1 LRALAEQRRGRYGWD
16 HVANVGMMP
25 PLRIVEVPKGRL
37 VTEAH
42 PRDDRRGA
50 ASREPPGASPHLAS
64 ARERFLTAEPVNP
77 GVVRRSILAS
87 WTRSRDWKV
96 PADRFELPYDPNP
109 NRDTRLTY
117 SASNVI
123 SDLADQLAGEP
134 VCIVLTDA
142 QGVVLDRRTG
152 DPALRAHLDGV
163 KLDIGFSYSEQHV
176 GTNGIGTALEG
187 RGPAEVFGHEHY
199 VEHLEDLACAGAPI
213 HDPITGKLV
222 GVIDLTCWRV
232 DANPLMVAAATT
244 AAKRIEEA
252 LFEHAGRHEV
262 ALLHD
267 YLLTC
272 RRGHGAVLA
281 VSNDMVMMNNRAREI
296 LDPADQQAVLAQAT
310 EALSTG
316 GRQLLILDLPSGATA
331 RVLCKPS
338 WDDRSVTGGVV
349 QVQLTHPV
357 AVDQGHDLRQPAVNL
372 PAAAGSGMLWTK
384 CCRDVDRYFQSREW
398 LVLEGEPGV
407 GKLTIARGT
416 HQRHLPAGRM
426 RVFDG
431 IELAEANDSMQW
443 VDEIAEEID
452 SGTETIILAHIDQL
466 PDEALR
472 ALYDVLEPHR
482 ESTGIARPWV
492 VATRGHQ
499 LLDYDGNL
507 ARLLRCFPRSLQIPP
522 LRHHIEDLHE
532 LVPFMISRL
541 TKGGS
546 LSCSPDAMRLLMRN
560 RWAGN
565 IAQLYQ
571 TVRKIVAKRRTGVIM
586 VADLPPECR
595 ASTRRLLTPLES
607 LERDAIVQALLNAD
621 GNKLRAAQQL
631 GMSRATI
638 YRKIR
643 EYGITMPLVPERP
656 GGT

>member
-1 LRALAEQRRGRYGWD
+1 M
-16 HVANVGMMP
+16 V
-25 PLRIVEVPKGRL
+25 
-37 VTEAH
+37 EAH
-42 PRDDRRGA
+42 PLGDRRETA
-50 ASREPPGASPHLAS
+50 TSDPPGASPLLAS
-64 ARERFLTAEPVNP
+64 AREHFLTAEPVKP
-77 GVVRRSILAS
+77 GIVRESIMAS

-96 PADRFELPYDPNP
+96 PADHFDLPYDPNP
-109 NRDTRLTY
+109 NRDTQLTY

-123 SDLADQLAGEP
+123 GDLADQLAGEP

-152 DPALRAHLDGV
+152 DSALRAHLDRV

-213 HDPITGKLV
+213 YHPVTGKLV
-222 GVIDLTCWRV
+222 GIIDLTCWRA
-232 DANPLMVAAATT
+232 DASAMMVAAATT

-252 LFEHAGRHEV
+252 LFEHSGRHEL

-267 YLLTC
+267 YLVTC
-272 RRGHGAVLA
+272 WRGHGAVLA
-281 VSNDMVMMNNRAREI
+281 ISNDMLMMNNRAREI
-296 LDPADQQAVLAQAT
+296 LDPGDQQVVLAQAT
-310 EALSTG
+310 EALSSG

-338 WDDRSVTGGVV
+338 WAAPSVTGGVV
-349 QVQLTHPV
+349 QVHLIQPIAAGGAHEV
-357 AVDQGHDLRQPAVNL
+357 RQPAVNL
-372 PAAAGSGMLWTK
+372 PGVVGSGTLWTK
-384 CCRDVDRYFQSREW
+384 CCRDVYRYSQSGEW

-407 GKLTIARGT
+407 GKLAIARGM
-416 HQRHLPAGRM
+416 HQLRSPAGHV

-431 IELAEANDSMQW
+431 IEVAEGSNSARW
-443 VDEIAEEID
+443 VDEVAEEIA
-452 SGTETIILAHIDQL
+452 SGTASIILAHIDQL
-466 PDEALR
+466 PDETLQ

-482 ESTGIARPWV
+482 ESTDIGRPWV
-492 VATRGHQ
+492 VATRGRQ
-499 LLDYDGNL
+499 LPDYDGDL

-522 LRHHIEDLHE
+522 LRHHIEDLRE

-541 TKGGS
+541 IKGGS
-546 LSCSPDAMRLLMRN
+546 LSCSAEAMRVLMRN

-571 TVRKIVAKRRTGVIM
+571 AMRKIVANRRTGVIT
-586 VADLPPECR
+586 VAELPPECR
-595 ASTRRLLTPLES
+595 ASARRVLTPLES
-607 LERDAIVQALLNAD
+607 IECDAIVQALLSAD

-643 EYGITMPLVPERP
+643 EYGIRVPLVPEPPAR
-656 GGT
+656 T

>member
-1 LRALAEQRRGRYGWD
+1 
-16 HVANVGMMP
+16 M
-25 PLRIVEVPKGRL
+25 
-37 VTEAH
+37 
-42 PRDDRRGA
+42 
-50 ASREPPGASPHLAS
+50 
-64 ARERFLTAEPVNP
+64 
-77 GVVRRSILAS
+77 AS
-87 WTRSRDWKV
+87 WIRSRDWQV
-96 PADRFELPYDPNP
+96 PADHFDLPYDPNP

-117 SASNVI
+117 SASKVI
-123 SDLADQLAGEP
+123 GDLAEQLAGEP
-134 VCIVLTDA
+134 ICIVLTDS

-152 DPALRAHLDGV
+152 DPALRAHLDRV

-213 HDPITGKLV
+213 HDPITGRLV

-252 LFEHAGRHEV
+252 LFEHAGRREV

-267 YLLTC
+267 YILTC

-281 VSNDMVMMNNRAREI
+281 VSNDMLMMNNRAREI
-296 LDPADQQAVLAQAT
+296 LDPEDQQAILAQAI
-310 EALSTG
+310 EALSSG
-316 GRQLLILDLPSGATA
+316 DRQLLVLDLPSGATA
-331 RVLCKPS
+331 RVLCKPCCE
-338 WDDRSVTGGVV
+338 DRSITGGIV
-349 QVQLTHPV
+349 QVQLTQPIAIDH
-357 AVDQGHDLRQPAVNL
+357 GHEVRQPAVNL
-372 PAAAGSGMLWTK
+372 PGAAGSGTLWTK
-384 CCRDVDRYFQSREW
+384 CCRDVDRYFRSGEW

-416 HQRHLPAGRM
+416 HQRHLPAGGM

-431 IELAEANDSMQW
+431 TEVAEGSNPAWW
-443 VDEIAEEID
+443 VDGVAEEID

-466 PDEALR
+466 PDEVLR

-482 ESTGIARPWV
+482 ESTDIGRPWV

-499 LLDYDGNL
+499 VPDYDGDL

-522 LRHHIEDLHE
+522 LRHHAEDLRE
-532 LVPFMISRL
+532 LVPFIMSRL
-541 TKGGS
+541 NKGGS
-546 LSCSPDAMRLLMRN
+546 LSCSPEAMRMLMQN

-565 IAQLYQ
+565 IAELYQ
-571 TVRKIVAKRRTGVIM
+571 TMRKIVANRRTGVIT

-607 LERDAIVQALLNAD
+607 MERDAIVQALLNAE

-643 EYGITMPLVPERP
+643 EYGIRMPLVPKRRARS
-656 GGT
+656 

>member
-1 LRALAEQRRGRYGWD
+1 MVQGKVYYSKAVFTVTTSQKRRLITGNGLPFGVPTGIFPVQVSDRAGE
-16 HVANVGMMP
+16 
-25 PLRIVEVPKGRL
+25 
-37 VTEAH
+37 
-42 PRDDRRGA
+42 
-50 ASREPPGASPHLAS
+50 
-64 ARERFLTAEPVNP
+64 
-77 GVVRRSILAS
+77 
-87 WTRSRDWKV
+87 
-96 PADRFELPYDPNP
+96 YDPNP

-117 SASNVI
+117 GASNVI

-152 DPALRAHLDGV
+152 DSALRAHLDRV

-213 HDPITGKLV
+213 YDPITGKLV

-244 AAKRIEEA
+244 AARRIEQA
-252 LFEHAGRHEV
+252 LFEHAGRREV

-267 YLLTC
+267 YILTC

-281 VSNDMVMMNNRAREI
+281 VSNDMLMMNNRAREI
-296 LDPADQQAVLAQAT
+296 LDPEDQQAVLAQAT
-310 EALSTG
+310 EALSAG

-349 QVQLTHPV
+349 QVQLTQPIAIDHSRDV
-357 AVDQGHDLRQPAVNL
+357 RQPAVNL
-372 PAAAGSGMLWTK
+372 PAAAGSGTLWTR
-384 CCRDVDRYFQSREW
+384 CCQDVDRYFQSGEW
-398 LVLEGEPGV
+398 LVLEGESGV

-416 HQRHLPAGRM
+416 HHRHLPAGGV

-431 IELAEANDSMQW
+431 IEVAKGGDSARW
-443 VDEIAEEID
+443 VDEVAEEID
-452 SGTETIILAHIDQL
+452 SGTETIILAHLDQL

-472 ALYDVLEPHR
+472 GLYDVLEPHR
-482 ESTGIARPWV
+482 ESTDIGRPWV

-499 LLDYDGNL
+499 APDYDGDL
-507 ARLLRCFPRSLQIPP
+507 ARLLRCFPRSVQIPP
-522 LRHHIEDLHE
+522 LRHHPEDLRE

-541 TKGGS
+541 VKNGS
-546 LSCSPDAMRLLMRN
+546 LSCSPEAMRVLMRN

-565 IAQLYQ
+565 IGQLYEAIC
-571 TVRKIVAKRRTGVIM
+571 KIVVNRRTGVIT

-607 LERDAIVQALLNAD
+607 MERDAIVQALLNTE

-643 EYGITMPLVPERP
+643 DYGIRVPLVHGRR
-656 GGT
+656 

>member
-1 LRALAEQRRGRYGWD
+1 MA
-16 HVANVGMMP
+16 
-25 PLRIVEVPKGRL
+25 
-37 VTEAH
+37 EAH
-42 PRDDRRGA
+42 PRDDRWGA
-50 ASREPPGASPHLAS
+50 ASREPPGASPQLAS
-64 ARERFLTAEPVNP
+64 ARERFLTAEPVKP

-87 WTRSRDWKV
+87 WTRSRNWNV
-96 PADRFELPYDPNP
+96 PSDHFELPYDPNP
-109 NRDTRLTY
+109 DRDTRLTY
-117 SASNVI
+117 SAGKVI

-152 DPALRAHLDGV
+152 DSALRSHLDGV

-213 HDPITGKLV
+213 HEPMTGKLV

-262 ALLHD
+262 SLLHD

-310 EALSTG
+310 EALSSG

-338 WDDRSVTGGVV
+338 WDDRSVAGGVV
-349 QVQLTHPV
+349 QVQLTQPFALDH
-357 AVDQGHDLRQPAVNL
+357 GHDVKQPAVNL
-372 PAAAGSGMLWTK
+372 PAAAGSGTLWTK
-384 CCRDVDRYFQSREW
+384 CCRDVDRYFQSGEW

-416 HQRHLPAGRM
+416 HQRHLPAGRV

-431 IELAEANDSMQW
+431 IEAAEASTFGHW
-443 VDEIAEEID
+443 VDEVAEEID
-452 SGTETIILAHIDQL
+452 SGTETIILTHIDQL

-482 ESTGIARPWV
+482 ESTDIARPWV

-499 LLDYDGNL
+499 LLDYDGDL
-507 ARLLRCFPRSLQIPP
+507 ARLLRCFPRSLLIPP
-522 LRHHIEDLHE
+522 LRHHIEDMHE

-546 LSCSPDAMRLLMRN
+546 LSCSSEAMQMLMRN

-571 TVRKIVAKRRTGVIM
+571 TMRKIVAHRRTGVIT

-595 ASTRRLLTPLES
+595 ASSRRLLTPLES
-607 LERDAIVQALLNAD
+607 MERDAIVQALLTAD

-638 YRKIR
+638 YRKIH
-643 EYGITMPLVPERP
+643 EYGIRMPLAPERRAR
-656 GGT
+656 T

>member
-1 LRALAEQRRGRYGWD
+1 MVD
-16 HVANVGMMP
+16 
-25 PLRIVEVPKGRL
+25 
-37 VTEAH
+37 AH
-42 PRDDRRGA
+42 PLDDRRGA
-50 ASREPPGASPHLAS
+50 TSRDPTGASPLLAS
-64 ARERFLTAEPVNP
+64 AREHFLTAEPVKP
-77 GVVRRSILAS
+77 GVVRESILAS
-87 WTRSRDWKV
+87 WTRSRDWRV
-96 PADRFELPYDPNP
+96 SADRFDLPFDPNP

-117 SASNVI
+117 SAGDVVGQ
-123 SDLADQLAGEP
+123 LADQLGGEP
-134 VCIVLTDA
+134 VCVVLTDA

-152 DPALRAHLDGV
+152 DSALRAHLDGV

-213 HDPITGKLV
+213 RHPVTGKLV
-222 GVIDLTCWRV
+222 GIIDLTCWRA

-252 LFEHAGRHEV
+252 LFEHSGRREL

-267 YLLTC
+267 YLATC

-281 VSNDMVMMNNRAREI
+281 ISNDMLMMNDRAREI
-296 LDPADQQAVLAQAT
+296 LDPADQQVVVAQAT
-310 EALSTG
+310 EALSAG

-331 RVLCKPS
+331 RVLCRPS
-338 WDDRSVTGGVV
+338 WEDRSVTGGVV
-349 QVQLTHPV
+349 QVQLTQPSGADSGYEV
-357 AVDQGHDLRQPAVNL
+357 RQPVVNL
-372 PAAAGSGMLWTK
+372 PAAVGSGTLWTK
-384 CCRDVDRYFQSREW
+384 CCRDVDRYFHTKEW

-407 GKLTIARGT
+407 GKLAIARGT
-416 HQRHLPAGRM
+416 HQRRAPTGHL

-431 IELAEANDSMQW
+431 SDVAEGDFAKW
-443 VDEIAEEID
+443 VDEVADELD
-452 SGTETIILAHIDQL
+452 SDTATIILAHIDQL
-466 PDEALR
+466 PDETLR
-472 ALYDVLEPHR
+472 ALYEVLEPYR
-482 ESTGIARPWV
+482 ESTDVDRPWV
-492 VATRGHQ
+492 VATRGCRTP
-499 LLDYDGNL
+499 DEDGEL

-522 LRHHIEDLHE
+522 LRHHIEDLRE

-546 LSCSPDAMRLLMRN
+546 LSCSAEAMRVLMRN

-571 TVRKIVAKRRTGVIM
+571 TMCKIVANRRAGEIT

-595 ASTRRLLTPLES
+595 ANTRRVLTPLES
-607 LERDAIVQALLNAD
+607 IECDAIVQALLNVD
-621 GNKLRAAQQL
+621 GNKVRAAQQL

-643 EYGITMPLVPERP
+643 EYGIRVPLLTEPP
-656 GGT
+656 GRA

>member
-1 LRALAEQRRGRYGWD
+1 
-16 HVANVGMMP
+16 VA
-25 PLRIVEVPKGRL
+25 
-37 VTEAH
+37 EAH
-42 PRDDRRGA
+42 PRDDRWGA
-50 ASREPPGASPHLAS
+50 ASREPPGASPQLAS
-64 ARERFLTAEPVNP
+64 AREHFLTAEPVKP

-87 WTRSRDWKV
+87 WTRSRNWNV

-109 NRDTRLTY
+109 DRDTRLTY
-117 SASNVI
+117 SAGKVI

-152 DPALRAHLDGV
+152 DSALRSHLDGV

-213 HDPITGKLV
+213 HEPITGKLV

-262 ALLHD
+262 SLLHD

-296 LDPADQQAVLAQAT
+296 LDPADQQAILAQAT
-310 EALSTG
+310 EALSSG

-338 WDDRSVTGGVV
+338 WDDRSVAGGVV
-349 QVQLTHPV
+349 QVQLTQPFALDH
-357 AVDQGHDLRQPAVNL
+357 GHDVKQPAVNL
-372 PAAAGSGMLWTK
+372 PAAAGSGTLWTK
-384 CCRDVDRYFQSREW
+384 CCRDVDRYFQSGEW

-416 HQRHLPAGRM
+416 HQRHLPAGRV

-431 IELAEANDSMQW
+431 IEVAEASTFGHW
-443 VDEIAEEID
+443 VDEVAEEID
-452 SGTETIILAHIDQL
+452 SGTETIILTHIDQL

-482 ESTGIARPWV
+482 ESTDIARPWV

-499 LLDYDGNL
+499 LLDYDGDL
-507 ARLLRCFPRSLQIPP
+507 ARLLRCFPRSLLIPP

-546 LSCSPDAMRLLMRN
+546 LSCSSEAMQMLMRN

-571 TVRKIVAKRRTGVIM
+571 TMRKIVAHRRTGVIT
-586 VADLPPECR
+586 VADLPPECQ
-595 ASTRRLLTPLES
+595 ASSRRLLTPLES
-607 LERDAIVQALLNAD
+607 MERDAIVQALLTAD

-638 YRKIR
+638 YRKIH
-643 EYGITMPLVPERP
+643 EYGIRMPLVPERRAR
-656 GGT
+656 T

>member
-1 LRALAEQRRGRYGWD
+1 MA
-16 HVANVGMMP
+16 P
-25 PLRIVEVPKGRL
+25 PLRIIDVPKGRL
-37 VTEAH
+37 VAGAH
-42 PRDDRRGA
+42 PLDGRREAATRD
-50 ASREPPGASPHLAS
+50 PPGASPLLAS
-64 ARERFLTAEPVNP
+64 ARERFLTSEPVKP
-77 GVVRRSILAS
+77 GVVRRSIMAS
-87 WTRSRDWKV
+87 WIRSRDWKV
-96 PADRFELPYDPNP
+96 PADHFDLPYDPNP
-109 NRDTRLTY
+109 DRDTRLTY

-123 SDLADQLAGEP
+123 GDLADQLASEP

-142 QGVVLDRRTG
+142 HGVVLDRRTG
-152 DPALRAHLDGV
+152 DSALRAHLDRV

-213 HDPITGKLV
+213 HHPVTGKLL
-222 GVIDLTCWRV
+222 GVIDLTCWRA
-232 DANPLMVAAATT
+232 DANSLMMAAATT

-252 LFEHAGRHEV
+252 LFEHSGGHEM
-262 ALLHD
+262 ALLQD

-272 RRGHGAVLA
+272 RRAQGAVLA
-281 VSNDMVMMNNRAREI
+281 ISTDMLMMNNRAREL
-296 LDPADQQAVLAQAT
+296 LDPGDQQVVLAQAT
-310 EALSTG
+310 EALSAG

-331 RVLCKPS
+331 RVQCKPS
-338 WDDRSVTGGVV
+338 WDGRSVTGGIV
-349 QVQLTHPV
+349 QVQLTPPI
-357 AVDQGHDLRQPAVNL
+357 AADGGHQTRQRAVNL
-372 PAAAGSGMLWTK
+372 PAAVGSGTLWTK
-384 CCRDVDRYFQSREW
+384 CCRDVDRYYQSREW

-416 HQRHLPAGRM
+416 HRRHLPAGRM

-431 IELAEANDSMQW
+431 IELAEATNSARW
-443 VDEIAEEID
+443 VDEVAEELD
-452 SGTETIILAHIDQL
+452 GGTETIILAHIDQL
-466 PDEALR
+466 PDETLR
-472 ALYDVLEPHR
+472 ELYDVLEPHR
-482 ESTGIARPWV
+482 ESTDIDRPWV

-499 LLDYDGNL
+499 VPDYDGDL

-522 LRHHIEDLHE
+522 LRHHIEDLRE

-546 LSCSPDAMRLLMRN
+546 LSCSAEAMQVLMRN
-560 RWAGN
+560 RWEGN

-571 TVRKIVAKRRTGVIM
+571 TMRKIVANRRTGAIT

-607 LERDAIVQALLNAD
+607 MERDAIVQALLNAE

-643 EYGITMPLVPERP
+643 DYGIRVPLVPERR
-656 GGT
+656 

>member
-1 LRALAEQRRGRYGWD
+1 MA
-16 HVANVGMMP
+16 
-25 PLRIVEVPKGRL
+25 
-37 VTEAH
+37 EAH
-42 PRDDRRGA
+42 PLGDRRA
-50 ASREPPGASPHLAS
+50 TATSDPPGASPLLAS
-64 ARERFLTAEPVNP
+64 AREHFLTAEPVQP
-77 GVVRRSILAS
+77 GVVRDSIMAS

-96 PADRFELPYDPNP
+96 PADHFDLPYDPNP
-109 NRDTRLTY
+109 NRNTRLTY

-152 DPALRAHLDGV
+152 DSALRAHLDRV

-213 HDPITGKLV
+213 YHPATGKLV
-222 GVIDLTCWRV
+222 GIIDLTCWRT
-232 DANPLMVAAATT
+232 DASPMMVAAATT

-252 LFEHAGRHEV
+252 LFEHSGRHEL

-267 YLLTC
+267 YLMTC

-281 VSNDMVMMNNRAREI
+281 ISNDMLMMNDRAREI
-296 LDPADQQAVLAQAT
+296 IDPADQQILLVQAT
-310 EALSTG
+310 EALNSG

-338 WDDRSVTGGVV
+338 WEDRSVPGGIV
-349 QVQLTHPV
+349 QVQLTQPV
-357 AVDQGHDLRQPAVNL
+357 APSGGHEVRQPAVTL
-372 PAAAGSGMLWTK
+372 PAAVGSGTLWTK
-384 CCRDVDRYFQSREW
+384 CCRDVDRHFQSGEW

-407 GKLTIARGT
+407 GKLAIVRGT
-416 HQRHLPAGRM
+416 HQLRSPGRHIQ
-426 RVFDG
+426 VFDG
-431 IELAEANDSMQW
+431 IEAVEGGDAARW
-443 VDEIAEEID
+443 VDEVAEEVD
-452 SGTETIILAHIDQL
+452 GGTATIILAHIDQL
-466 PDEALR
+466 PGETLR

-482 ESTGIARPWV
+482 ESTDINRPWV
-492 VATRGHQ
+492 VATRGRQ
-499 LLDYDGNL
+499 LPDHDGDL
-507 ARLLRCFPRSLQIPP
+507 ARLLSCFPRSLQIPP
-522 LRHHIEDLHE
+522 LRHHIEDLRE

-546 LSCSPDAMRLLMRN
+546 LSCSAEAMRVLMRN

-571 TVRKIVAKRRTGVIM
+571 TMRKIVANRRTGVIT

-595 ASTRRLLTPLES
+595 ASTRRVLTPLES
-607 LERDAIVQALLNAD
+607 IECDAIVQALLNVD
-621 GNKLRAAQQL
+621 GNRGRAAQQL

-643 EYGITMPLVPERP
+643 EYGIRVPLVPERP
-656 GGT
+656 TRT

>member
-1 LRALAEQRRGRYGWD
+1 MA
-16 HVANVGMMP
+16 P
-25 PLRIVEVPKGRL
+25 PPRIIEVPKGRL
-37 VTEAH
+37 VAGAH
-42 PRDDRRGA
+42 PRDGRWGA
-50 ASREPPGASPHLAS
+50 AVREPPGASPLLAS
-64 ARERFLTAEPVNP
+64 ARERFLTAESVKP
-77 GVVRRSILAS
+77 GVVRHSILAS
-87 WTRSRDWKV
+87 WTRSRDWNV
-96 PADRFELPYDPNP
+96 SADRFNVPYDPNP
-109 NRDTRLTY
+109 NRDTRLTH

-123 SDLADQLAGEP
+123 SDLADQLASEP

-152 DPALRAHLDGV
+152 DSALRAHLDSV

-222 GVIDLTCWRV
+222 GIIDLTCWRV
-232 DANPLMVAAATT
+232 DANPLMMAAATT

-262 ALLHD
+262 VLLHD
-267 YLLTC
+267 YLVAC

-281 VSNDMVMMNNRAREI
+281 ISNDILMMNDRAREI
-296 LDPADQQAVLAQAT
+296 LDPEDQQAVVAQAI
-310 EALSTG
+310 EALSSDG
-316 GRQLLILDLPSGATA
+316 KQLLILDLPSGATA

-338 WDDRSVTGGVV
+338 GDNRSVVGGVV
-349 QVQLTHPV
+349 QVQLTQPIASDH
-357 AVDQGHDLRQPAVNL
+357 GHDVRHLAVNL

-384 CCRDVDRYFQSREW
+384 CCRDVDRYFQCGEW

-416 HQRHLPAGRM
+416 HQRHLPAGRL

-431 IELAEANDSMQW
+431 IEVAEGSNSARW
-443 VDEIAEEID
+443 IDEVAEEIN
-452 SGTETIILAHIDQL
+452 SGTETIILAHVDQL
-466 PDEALR
+466 PDGTLR
-472 ALYDVLEPHR
+472 ALYDVLESYR
-482 ESTGIARPWV
+482 ESTDIGRPWV
-492 VATRGHQ
+492 VATRGNQ
-499 LLDYDGNL
+499 LPDYDGDL
-507 ARLLRCFPRSLQIPP
+507 ARLLRCFPRSLHVPP
-522 LRHHIEDLHE
+522 LRHHIEDVRE
-532 LVPFMISRL
+532 LVPFMLSRL

-546 LSCSPDAMRLLMRN
+546 LSCSPEAMRMLMRN

-571 TVRKIVAKRRTGVIM
+571 TMRKIVANRRTGVITL
-586 VADLPPECR
+586 ADLPPECQ

-607 LERDAIVQALLNAD
+607 MERDAIVQALLETE

-643 EYGITMPLVPERP
+643 EYGIRMPLVPAPPARS
-656 GGT
+656 

>member
-1 LRALAEQRRGRYGWD
+1 MA
-16 HVANVGMMP
+16 
-25 PLRIVEVPKGRL
+25 
-37 VTEAH
+37 EAH
-42 PRDDRRGA
+42 PRDDRWGA
-50 ASREPPGASPHLAS
+50 ASREPPGASPQLAS
-64 ARERFLTAEPVNP
+64 ARERFLTAEPVKP

-87 WTRSRDWKV
+87 WTRSRNWNV
-96 PADRFELPYDPNP
+96 PADHFELPYDPNP
-109 NRDTRLTY
+109 DRDTRLTY
-117 SASNVI
+117 SAGKVI

-152 DPALRAHLDGV
+152 DSALRSHLDGV

-213 HDPITGKLV
+213 HEPMTGKLV

-262 ALLHD
+262 SLLHD

-310 EALSTG
+310 EALSSG

-338 WDDRSVTGGVV
+338 WDDRSVAGGVV
-349 QVQLTHPV
+349 QVQLTQPFALDH
-357 AVDQGHDLRQPAVNL
+357 GHDVKQPAVNL
-372 PAAAGSGMLWTK
+372 PAAAGSGTLWTK
-384 CCRDVDRYFQSREW
+384 CCRDVDRYFQSGEW

-416 HQRHLPAGRM
+416 HQRHLPAGRV

-431 IELAEANDSMQW
+431 IEAAEASTFGHW
-443 VDEIAEEID
+443 VDEVAEEID
-452 SGTETIILAHIDQL
+452 SGTETIILTHIDQL

-482 ESTGIARPWV
+482 ESTDIARPWV

-499 LLDYDGNL
+499 LLDYDGDL
-507 ARLLRCFPRSLQIPP
+507 ARLLRCFPRSLLIPP
-522 LRHHIEDLHE
+522 LRHHIEDMHE

-546 LSCSPDAMRLLMRN
+546 LSCSSEAMQMLMRN

-571 TVRKIVAKRRTGVIM
+571 TMRKIVAHRRTGVIT

-595 ASTRRLLTPLES
+595 ASSRRLLTPLES
-607 LERDAIVQALLNAD
+607 MERDAIVQALLTAD

-638 YRKIR
+638 YRKIH
-643 EYGITMPLVPERP
+643 EYGIRMPLAPERRAR
-656 GGT
+656 T

>member
-1 LRALAEQRRGRYGWD
+1 MA
-16 HVANVGMMP
+16 
-25 PLRIVEVPKGRL
+25 
-37 VTEAH
+37 EAH
-42 PRDDRRGA
+42 PRDDRWGA
-50 ASREPPGASPHLAS
+50 ASREPPGASPQLAS
-64 ARERFLTAEPVNP
+64 ARERFLTAEPVKP

-87 WTRSRDWKV
+87 WTRSRNWNV

-109 NRDTRLTY
+109 DRDTRLTY
-117 SASNVI
+117 SAGKVI

-152 DPALRAHLDGV
+152 DSALRSHLDGV

-199 VEHLEDLACAGAPI
+199 VEHLEDLACAGAPV
-213 HDPITGKLV
+213 HEPMTGKLV

-232 DANPLMVAAATT
+232 DANPLMVAAAAT

-262 ALLHD
+262 SLLHD
-267 YLLTC
+267 YLLAC

-310 EALSTG
+310 EALSAG

-338 WDDRSVTGGVV
+338 WDDRSVAGGVV
-349 QVQLTHPV
+349 QVQLTQPFAPDH
-357 AVDQGHDLRQPAVNL
+357 GHDVKQPAVNL
-372 PAAAGSGMLWTK
+372 PAAAGSGTLWTK
-384 CCRDVDRYFQSREW
+384 CCRDVERYFQSGEW

-416 HQRHLPAGRM
+416 HQRHLPAGRL

-431 IELAEANDSMQW
+431 IEVAEASTFGQW
-443 VDEIAEEID
+443 VDEVAEEID
-452 SGTETIILAHIDQL
+452 SGTETIILTHIDQL

-482 ESTGIARPWV
+482 ESTDIARPWV

-499 LLDYDGNL
+499 LLDYDGDL

-546 LSCSPDAMRLLMRN
+546 LSCSSEAMQMLMRN

-571 TVRKIVAKRRTGVIM
+571 TMRKIVAHRRTGVIT

-595 ASTRRLLTPLES
+595 ASSRRLLTPLES
-607 LERDAIVQALLNAD
+607 MERDAIVQALLTAD

-638 YRKIR
+638 YRKIH
-643 EYGITMPLVPERP
+643 EYGIRMPLVSERRAR
-656 GGT
+656 T

>member
-1 LRALAEQRRGRYGWD
+1 
-16 HVANVGMMP
+16 VV
-25 PLRIVEVPKGRL
+25 
-37 VTEAH
+37 EAH
-42 PRDDRRGA
+42 PLGDRRA
-50 ASREPPGASPHLAS
+50 AATRDPPGASPLLAS
-64 ARERFLTAEPVNP
+64 AREHFLTAEPVKP
-77 GVVRRSILAS
+77 GVVRDSILAS
-87 WTRSRDWKV
+87 WTRSRDWRV
-96 PADRFELPYDPNP
+96 PADHFDLPYDPNP

-123 SDLADQLAGEP
+123 GDLADQLAGEP

-142 QGVVLDRRTG
+142 HGVVLDRRTG
-152 DPALRAHLDGV
+152 DSALRTHLNRV

-213 HDPITGKLV
+213 HHPVTGKLV
-222 GVIDLTCWRV
+222 GIIDLTCWRA
-232 DANPLMVAAATT
+232 DANPMMVAAATT

-252 LFEHAGRHEV
+252 LLEHSGRHEL

-267 YLLTC
+267 YLTTC

-281 VSNDMVMMNNRAREI
+281 ISNDMLMMNDRAREI
-296 LDPADQQAVLAQAT
+296 LDPGDQEMLLAQAT
-310 EALSTG
+310 EALGSG

-338 WDDRSVTGGVV
+338 WVDRSVTGGIV
-349 QVQLTHPV
+349 QVQLTPPV
-357 AVDQGHDLRQPAVNL
+357 AAGGGHEARQPAVTL
-372 PAAAGSGMLWTK
+372 PAAVGSGTLWTK
-384 CCRDVDRYFQSREW
+384 CCRDVDRHFQSREW

-407 GKLTIARGT
+407 GKLAIARGT
-416 HQRHLPAGRM
+416 HQRRSPAGHM

-431 IELAEANDSMQW
+431 IEVAGGGDSARW
-443 VDEIAEEID
+443 VEEVAEEI
-452 SGTETIILAHIDQL
+452 SGGTATIILAHIDQL
-466 PDEALR
+466 PDETMR

-482 ESTGIARPWV
+482 ESTDIDRPWV
-492 VATRGHQ
+492 VATRGQQ
-499 LLDYDGNL
+499 LPDYDGDL

-522 LRHHIEDLHE
+522 LRYHIEDLRE

-546 LSCSPDAMRLLMRN
+546 LSCSAEAMRVLMRN

-571 TVRKIVAKRRTGVIM
+571 TMRKIVANRRTGVIT

-595 ASTRRLLTPLES
+595 ASTRRVLTPLES
-607 LERDAIVQALLNAD
+607 IECDAIVQALLNVD
-621 GNKLRAAQQL
+621 GNKVRAAQQL

-643 EYGITMPLVPERP
+643 EYGIRVPRVPKPPTRPLK
-656 GGT
+656 TC

>member
-1 LRALAEQRRGRYGWD
+1 
-16 HVANVGMMP
+16 M
-25 PLRIVEVPKGRL
+25 
-37 VTEAH
+37 
-42 PRDDRRGA
+42 RD
-50 ASREPPGASPHLAS
+50 
-64 ARERFLTAEPVNP
+64 
-77 GVVRRSILAS
+77 SIMAS

-96 PADRFELPYDPNP
+96 PADHFDLPYDPNP
-109 NRDTRLTY
+109 NRDTQLTY

-123 SDLADQLAGEP
+123 GDLAEQLAGEP
-134 VCIVLTDA
+134 VCVVLTDA

-152 DPALRAHLDGV
+152 DSALRAHLDRV

-213 HDPITGKLV
+213 HHPLTGKLV
-222 GVIDLTCWRV
+222 GIIDLTCWRA
-232 DANPLMVAAATT
+232 DANPMMVAAATT

-252 LFEHAGRHEV
+252 LFEHSGRHEL

-267 YLLTC
+267 YLMTC
-272 RRGHGAVLA
+272 RRGHGAVMA
-281 VSNDMVMMNNRAREI
+281 ISNDMLMMNDRAREI
-296 LDPADQQAVLAQAT
+296 LDPGDQQILLAQAT
-310 EALSTG
+310 EALSAG

-338 WDDRSVTGGVV
+338 WEDRSVTGGIV
-349 QVQLTHPV
+349 QVQLTQPI
-357 AVDQGHDLRQPAVNL
+357 AAGGGHEVRRPAVTL
-372 PAAAGSGMLWTK
+372 PAVVGSGALWTK
-384 CCRDVDRYFQSREW
+384 CCREVDRHCRSGEW

-407 GKLTIARGT
+407 GKLAIARGT
-416 HQRHLPAGRM
+416 HQLRSPAGHV

-431 IELAEANDSMQW
+431 IEVAENNSNSVQW
-443 VDEIAEEID
+443 VDEVAEEID
-452 SGTETIILAHIDQL
+452 GGTATIILTHIDQL
-466 PDEALR
+466 PGEVLR

-482 ESTGIARPWV
+482 ESTDIDRPWV
-492 VATRGHQ
+492 VATRGRQ
-499 LLDYDGNL
+499 LPDYDGDL
-507 ARLLRCFPRSLQIPP
+507 ARLLRCFPRSLPIPP
-522 LRHHIEDLHE
+522 LRHHIEDLRE

-541 TKGGS
+541 TKGCS
-546 LSCSPDAMRLLMRN
+546 LSCSAEAMRVLMRN

-571 TVRKIVAKRRTGVIM
+571 TMRKIVANRRTGVIT

-595 ASTRRLLTPLES
+595 ASTRRVLTPLES
-607 LERDAIVQALLNAD
+607 IECDAIVQALLNVD
-621 GNKLRAAQQL
+621 GNKVRAAQQL

-643 EYGITMPLVPERP
+643 EYGIRVPRVPEPPTR
-656 GGT
+656 T

>member
-1 LRALAEQRRGRYGWD
+1 M
-16 HVANVGMMP
+16 V
-25 PLRIVEVPKGRL
+25 
-37 VTEAH
+37 EAH
-42 PRDDRRGA
+42 PPDDRRGA
-50 ASREPPGASPHLAS
+50 ATRDPPGGSPLLAS
-64 ARERFLTAEPVNP
+64 AREQFLTAEPVKP
-77 GVVRRSILAS
+77 GIVRDSILAS
-87 WTRSRDWKV
+87 WTRSRGWKV
-96 PADRFELPYDPNP
+96 PADHFDLPYDPNP
-109 NRDTRLTY
+109 NRDTQLTC
-117 SASNVI
+117 SAGNVI
-123 SDLADQLAGEP
+123 GDLADQLAGEP

-152 DPALRAHLDGV
+152 DSALRAHLDRV
-163 KLDIGFSYSEQHV
+163 NLDIGFSYSEEHV

-213 HDPITGKLV
+213 HHPVTGKLV
-222 GVIDLTCWRV
+222 GIIDLTCWRV

-252 LFEHAGRHEV
+252 LFEHSGQHEL

-267 YLLTC
+267 YLVTC

-281 VSNDMVMMNNRAREI
+281 ISNDMLMMNNRAREI
-296 LDPADQQAVLAQAT
+296 LDPGDQQVVLAQAT
-310 EALSTG
+310 EALSSG
-316 GRQLLILDLPSGATA
+316 GRQLLVLDLPSGATA

-338 WDDRSVTGGVV
+338 WDDRPVTGGVV
-349 QVQLTHPV
+349 QVHLTQPAAADGGH
-357 AVDQGHDLRQPAVNL
+357 AVRQPAVNL
-372 PAAAGSGMLWTK
+372 PAAVGSGTLWTK
-384 CCRDVDRYFQSREW
+384 CCRDVDRYFQSGEW

-407 GKLTIARGT
+407 GKLAIARGT
-416 HQRHLPAGRM
+416 HQLRSPAGHV

-431 IELAEANDSMQW
+431 IEVSEGSTSARW
-443 VDEIAEEID
+443 VDEVAEEID
-452 SGTETIILAHIDQL
+452 GGTATIILAHIDQL
-466 PDEALR
+466 PDETLR

-482 ESTGIARPWV
+482 ESTDIGRPWV
-492 VATRGHQ
+492 VATRGRQ
-499 LLDYDGNL
+499 SPEDDGDL

-522 LRHHIEDLHE
+522 LRHHIEDLSE

-546 LSCSPDAMRLLMRN
+546 LSCSAEAMHVLMRN

-571 TVRKIVAKRRTGVIM
+571 TMRKIVANRRTGVIT

-595 ASTRRLLTPLES
+595 ASTRRVLTLVES
-607 LERDAIVQALLNAD
+607 IECDAIVEALLNVD

-643 EYGITMPLVPERP
+643 EYGIRVPLVPEPPAR
-656 GGT
+656 T